1 MRSAVMAHIDE
12 LVRAASGGEA
22 VRDPLINQSWQR
34 CLAEYRLDPAAPRR
48 AYIHTQARLREHRDA
63 LDDLIRVARFG
74 VEALYRQV
82 SGLGYVLILA
92 DARGVAVD
100 FIGDAGR
107 DGDLR
112 RAGLYRGSDWN
123 EHLAGTCAVGTCIA
137 TGEALSVHLDDHFA
151 GDHIGLTCTAAPV
164 YAADGTLAAVLDIS
178 ALQAPAPKASQH
190 LALQLVTSFA
200 HRIETASLHNGFR
213 REWILH
219 LSRSP
224 EFADIEPELALAVDA
239 GGRILGFNSRA
250 RALIDRALHR
260 PRGPSDLAHAGL
272 GLRLDAL
279 FEASVDD
286 LPRFTRAVPV
296 ERRVLRLRGGERFYA
311 LALEPA
317 AAPVR
322 TPPAAPARPA
332 APDFAGGDPV
342 LARMA
347 GQAARL
353 FEAGVSLLVGG
364 ETGTGKEFFARALH
378 GASRRADK
386 PFVAVNCAALPETL
400 IESELFG
407 HEAGAFTGAAK
418 ARTGLVQ
425 QADGGTLFLD
435 EIGDMPLSA
444 QTRLLRVLAEREVTA
459 LGAGKPS
466 PVDIRV
472 IAATH
477 RDLAALVAEGRFR
490 EDLLYRLAGARF
502 VLPPLRERAD
512 VSALVARLLAGRP
525 GSPRLSPAAAAALA
539 RHPWPGN
546 VRELVGA
553 LDYAC
558 ALAEGPEIVPS
569 DLPPTVA
576 AWRPDPAPPA
586 AAPVRDEP
594 PAGPLADALAGVLAD
609 PRRSPRRSPAPA
621 RLERLGGGP
630 RPRARPLHRAP
641 AHAPPRPRLAQ
652 PRGLRRPT
660 CGECPTWGGALATGG
675 APQV

>member
-1 MRSAVMAHIDE
+1 MRPAVMAHIDE
-12 LVRAASGGEA
+12 LVRAASGGGGA
-22 VRDPLINQSWQR
+22 RDPLISQSWQR
-34 CLAEYRLDPAAPRR
+34 CLGEYRLDPAAPRR
-48 AYIHTQARLREHRDA
+48 AYIHTHQRLREHRDA

-100 FIGDAGR
+100 FIGDSGR
-107 DGDLR
+107 DGELR

-250 RALIDRALHR
+250 RALIDRALHH
-260 PRGPSDLAHAGL
+260 PRGAANLRAASGGHAGL

-279 FEASVDD
+279 FEVSVDD

-317 AAPVR
+317 AAPAR
-322 TPPAAPARPA
+322 TTRPA
-332 APDFAGGDPV
+332 AAPPPDLAGGDPA
-342 LARMA
+342 LALMA
-347 GQAARL
+347 GQASRL
-353 FEAGVSLLVGG
+353 FAAGVSLLIGG
-364 ETGTGKEFFARALH
+364 ETGSGKEFFAKSLHRAS
-378 GASRRADK
+378 ARAGK
-386 PFVAVNCAALPETL
+386 PFVAVNCAALPESL

-407 HEAGAFTGAAK
+407 HEAGAFTGAA
-418 ARTGLVQ
+418 ARGKTGLVQ

-435 EIGDMPLSA
+435 EIGDMPLAA

-459 LGAGKPS
+459 LGATMPQA
-466 PVDIRV
+466 VDIRV

-477 RDLAALVAEGRFR
+477 RDLAALVREGRFR
-490 EDLLYRLAGARF
+490 DDLLYRLAGARF
-502 VLPPLRERAD
+502 V
-512 VSALVARLLAGRP
+512 
-525 GSPRLSPAAAAALA
+525 
-539 RHPWPGN
+539 
-546 VRELVGA
+546 
-553 LDYAC
+553 
-558 ALAEGPEIVPS
+558 
-569 DLPPTVA
+569 
-576 AWRPDPAPPA
+576 
-586 AAPVRDEP
+586 
-594 PAGPLADALAGVLAD
+594 
-609 PRRSPRRSPAPA
+609 
-621 RLERLGGGP
+621 
-630 RPRARPLHRAP
+630 
-641 AHAPPRPRLAQ
+641 
-652 PRGLRRPT
+652 
-660 CGECPTWGGALATGG
+660 
-675 APQV
+675 

>member
-1 MRSAVMAHIDE
+1 MRPAVMAHIDE
-12 LVRAASGGEA
+12 LVRAASGAANGGGA
-22 VRDPLINQSWQR
+22 RDPLISQSWRR

-100 FIGDAGR
+100 FIGDPSR

-137 TGEALSVHLDDHFA
+137 TGQALSVHLDDHFA

-178 ALQAPAPKASQH
+178 ALQSPAPKASQH

-250 RALIDRALHR
+250 RALIDRALRR
-260 PRGPSDLAHAGL
+260 PRGAAEAGGAADGRHAGL

-279 FEASVDD
+279 FEVSVDD

-317 AAPVR
+317 APPPVR
-322 TPPAAPARPA
+322 SGRPA
-332 APDFAGGDPV
+332 AAPLPDFAGGDPR
-342 LARMA
+342 LALMA
-347 GQAARL
+347 RQASRL

-364 ETGTGKEFFARALH
+364 ETGTGKEFFARTLH
-378 GASRRADK
+378 RASRRAGK

-407 HEAGAFTGAAK
+407 HAPGAFTGAA
-418 ARTGLVQ
+418 ARGRQGLVQ

-444 QTRLLRVLAEREVTA
+444 QTRLLRVLAEREVMAVGGT
-459 LGAGKPS
+459 KPQA
-466 PVDIRV
+466 VDLRV

-477 RDLAALVAEGRFR
+477 RDLAALVREGRFR

-512 VSALVARLLAGRP
+512 RAALVERLLAARP
-525 GSPRLSPAAAAALA
+525 GSRRLSAEAAAALA
-539 RHPWPGN
+539 RHAWPGN
-546 VRELVGA
+546 VRELVAA

-558 ALAEGPEIVPS
+558 ALAEAPEIGLA
-569 DLPPTVA
+569 DLPPTVTTAPRSDLPPPDA
-576 AWRPDPAPPA
+576 ALPDGAALA
-586 AAPVRDEP
+586 AALRRRAWNVSAVARDL
-594 PAGPLADALAGVLAD
+594 GLDRSTVH
-609 PRRSPRRSPAPA
+609 RRMR
-621 RLERLGGGP
+621 RLGLVSP
-630 RPRARPLHRAP
+630 N
-641 AHAPPRPRLAQ
+641 HA
-652 PRGLRRPT
+652 
-660 CGECPTWGGALATGG
+660 
-675 APQV
+675 V

>member
-1 MRSAVMAHIDE
+1 MAHIDE
-12 LVRAASGGEA
+12 LVRAASDGGPE
-22 VRDPLINQSWQR
+22 RDPLISQSWQR
-34 CLAEYRLDPAAPRR
+34 CMAEYRLDPAAPRR

-100 FIGDAGR
+100 FIGDSRR

-250 RALIDRALHR
+250 RALIDRALHKPRR
-260 PRGPSDLAHAGL
+260 PTDLRHAGLAHAGL

-279 FEASVDD
+279 FEASVED
-286 LPRFTRAVPV
+286 LPRYTRAVPV
-296 ERRVLRLRGGERFYA
+296 ERRVLSLRGGERFYA

-317 AAPVR
+317 A
-322 TPPAAPARPA
+322 PPARAGRPA
-332 APDFAGGDPV
+332 APPRPPALADPT
-342 LARMA
+342 LAPMA
-347 GQAARL
+347 GRAARL
-353 FEAGVSLLVGG
+353 FAAGVSLLVDG

-378 GASRRADK
+378 RGSDRADK
-386 PFVAVNCAALPETL
+386 PFVAVNCAALPESL

-407 HEAGAFTGAAK
+407 FEPGAFTGAAAK
-418 ARTGLVQ
+418 GKTGLVQ
-425 QADGGTLFLD
+425 GADGGTLFLD
-435 EIGDMPLSA
+435 EIGDMPLPA

-459 LGAGKPS
+459 LGATVPR
-466 PVDIRV
+466 PVDLRV

-477 RDLAALVAEGRFR
+477 RDLAALVREGRFR

-502 VLPPLRERAD
+502 TLPPLRERTDFA
-512 VSALVARLLAGRP
+512 ALVGRLLAGRP
-525 GSPRLSPAAAAALA
+525 GSPRLTEAAMAALA
-539 RHPWPGN
+539 RHAWPGN
-546 VRELVGA
+546 VRELVSA

-558 ALAEGPEIVPS
+558 ALADASEIGVS
-569 DLPPTVA
+569 DLPPTIVPA
-576 AWRPDPAPPA
+576 APAPVPAPEGDEALA
-586 AAPVRDEP
+586 AALRRRAWNVSAVARDL
-594 PAGPLADALAGVLAD
+594 GLDRSTVH
-609 PRRSPRRSPAPA
+609 RRMR
-621 RLERLGGGP
+621 RLGLVSP
-630 RPRARPLHRAP
+630 N
-641 AHAPPRPRLAQ
+641 HA
-652 PRGLRRPT
+652 G
-660 CGECPTWGGALATGG
+660 
-675 APQV
+675 

>member
-378 GASRRADK
+378 GASRRAGK
-386 PFVAVNCAALPETL
+386 PFVAVNCAALPESL

-425 QADGGTLFLD
+425 QAEGGTLFLD

-459 LGAGKPS
+459 LGAVKPS

-502 VLPPLRERAD
+502 VLPPVRERAD

-546 VRELVGA
+546 VRELLGA

-558 ALAEGPEIVPS
+558 ALAEGPEIVPA

-594 PAGPLADALAGVLAD
+594 PAGPLADAPAGVLAD
-609 PRRSPRRSPAPA
+609 PLADPLAEALRRRAWNVSAVARDLGLDRSTVHRRM
-621 RLERLGGGP
+621 RRLGLVSP
-630 RPRARPLHRAP
+630 N
-641 AHAPPRPRLAQ
+641 HA
-652 PRGLRRPT
+652 G
-660 CGECPTWGGALATGG
+660 
-675 APQV
+675 

>member
-12 LVRAASGGEA
+12 LVRTARDEGGA
-22 VRDPLINQSWQR
+22 RDPLISQSWRR

-100 FIGDAGR
+100 FIGDSGR
-107 DGDLR
+107 DGELR

-213 REWILH
+213 REWMLH

-239 GGRILGFNSRA
+239 GGHILGFNSRA
-250 RALIDRALHR
+250 RALIDRVLHR
-260 PRGPSDLAHAGL
+260 PRGAVDLRHAGL

-279 FEASVDD
+279 FEATIDD

-317 AAPVR
+317 ECPPR
-322 TPPAAPARPA
+322 TSPRTARPA
-332 APDFAGGDPV
+332 PPPDFAGGDPA
-342 LARMA
+342 LAAMA
-347 GQAARL
+347 GRASRL
-353 FEAGVSLLVGG
+353 FAAGVSLLVGG
-364 ETGTGKEFFARALH
+364 ETGSGKEFFAKSVHRAS
-378 GASRRADK
+378 ARAQK

-407 HEAGAFTGAAK
+407 YEAGAFTGAA
-418 ARTGLVQ
+418 ARGRTGLVQ
-425 QADGGTLFLD
+425 QAEGGTLFLD
-435 EIGDMPLSA
+435 EIGDMPLPA

-459 LGAGKPS
+459 LGSAAPQA
-466 PVDIRV
+466 VDIRV

-477 RDLAALVAEGRFR
+477 RDLAALVREGRFR
-490 EDLLYRLAGARF
+490 EDLLHRLGSARF

-512 VSALVARLLAGRP
+512 LAALVARLLAGRNGAP
-525 GSPRLSPAAAAALA
+525 HLSAEALAALM
-539 RHPWPGN
+539 RHTWPGN
-546 VRELVGA
+546 VRELVSV

-558 ALAEGPEIVPS
+558 ALAEGPEIGLH
-569 DLPPTVA
+569 DLPPTVTA
-576 AWRPDPAPPA
+576 AGADVSAPDAPPTS
-586 AAPVRDEP
+586 D
-594 PAGPLADALAGVLAD
+594 DALEAAL
-609 PRRSPRRSPAPA
+609 RRRAWNVSAVARDLGLDRSTIHRRM
-621 RLERLGGGP
+621 RRLGLVSP
-630 RPRARPLHRAP
+630 NRA
-641 AHAPPRPRLAQ
+641 
-652 PRGLRRPT
+652 G
-660 CGECPTWGGALATGG
+660 
-675 APQV
+675 

>member
-12 LVRAASGGEA
+12 LVRAASDGGGA
-22 VRDPLINQSWQR
+22 RDPLIDQSWRR
-34 CLAEYRLDPAAPRR
+34 CMAEYRLDPAAPRR

-100 FIGDAGR
+100 FIGDPSR

-178 ALQAPAPKASQH
+178 ALRAPAPKASQH

-260 PRGPSDLAHAGL
+260 PRGPSDLRHAGL

-296 ERRVLRLRGGERFYA
+296 ERRVLRLRGGERFHA

-317 AAPVR
+317 ETPARTPARATPREARAPVFEGDA
-322 TPPAAPARPA
+322 TLAPMAR
-332 APDFAGGDPV
+332 
-342 LARMA
+342 
-347 GQAARL
+347 QASRL
-353 FEAGVSLLVGG
+353 FAAGVSLLVGG
-364 ETGTGKEFFARALH
+364 ETGTGKEFFAKALH
-378 GASRRADK
+378 RASTRAAK

-407 HEAGAFTGAAK
+407 HEAGAFTGAAPK
-418 ARTGLVQ
+418 GRTGLVQ

-435 EIGDMPLSA
+435 EVGDMPLSA
-444 QTRLLRVLAEREVTA
+444 QTRLLRVLAEREVTPV
-459 LGAGKPS
+459 GATTPRT
-466 PVDIRV
+466 VDLRV

-477 RDLAALVAEGRFR
+477 RDLAVLVREGRFR

-502 VLPPLRERAD
+502 ILPPLRERAD
-512 VSALVARLLAGRP
+512 LPALIARLLAGRP
-525 GSPRLSPAAAAALA
+525 GAPRLSAEAAAALT
-539 RHPWPGN
+539 RHTWPGN
-546 VRELVGA
+546 VRELVSA

-558 ALAEGPEIVPS
+558 ALAEGPEIGLS
-569 DLPPTVA
+569 DLPPAVLPGP
-576 AWRPDPAPPA
+576 REA
-586 AAPVRDEP
+586 AALA
-594 PAGPLADALAGVLAD
+594 PAGDDVLEA
-609 PRRSPRRSPAPA
+609 A
-621 RLERLGGGP
+621 
-630 RPRARPLHRAP
+630 
-641 AHAPPRPRLAQ
+641 
-652 PRGLRRPT
+652 LRRRAWNVSAVARDLGLDRSTVHRRMRKLGLVSPNH
-660 CGECPTWGGALATGG
+660 GG
-675 APQV
+675 

>member
-1 MRSAVMAHIDE
+1 MRSAVLAHIDE
-12 LVRAASGGEA
+12 LVRAASDGGA
-22 VRDPLINQSWQR
+22 RDPLINQSWRR
-34 CLAEYRLDPAAPRR
+34 CMAEYRLDPAAPRR

-100 FIGDAGR
+100 FIGDSSR
-107 DGDLR
+107 DGELR

-224 EFADIEPELALAVDA
+224 EFADIEPDIALAVDA
-239 GGRILGFNSRA
+239 GGRILGLNSRA

-260 PRGPSDLAHAGL
+260 PRGPSDLRHAGL

-286 LPRFTRAVPV
+286 LPLLTRAVPV

-317 AAPVR
+317 A
-322 TPPAAPARPA
+322 PPARAARSSAPPPP
-332 APDFAGGDPV
+332 PDFTDPA
-342 LARMA
+342 LATMA
-347 GQAARL
+347 GRAARL
-353 FEAGVSLLVGG
+353 FAAGVSLLVGG
-364 ETGTGKEFFARALH
+364 ETGTGKEFFAKAIHQDWALH
-378 GASRRADK
+378 RTSAGAAK

-407 HEAGAFTGAAK
+407 HEAGAFTGAAAK
-418 ARTGLVQ
+418 GKTGLVQ

-435 EIGDMPLSA
+435 EIGDMPLAA

-459 LGAGKPS
+459 LGATTPQA
-466 PVDIRV
+466 VDIRV

-477 RDLAALVAEGRFR
+477 RDLAALVRDGRFR

-512 VSALVARLLAGRP
+512 LPALIARRLVGRP
-525 GSPRLSPAAAAALA
+525 GSPRLSAEAAAALA
-539 RHPWPGN
+539 RHSWPGN
-546 VRELVGA
+546 VRELVSV

-558 ALAEGPEIVPS
+558 ALAEEPEIGLS
-569 DLPPTVA
+569 DLPPTVLA
-576 AWRPDPAPPA
+576 GSINDAPPE
-586 AAPVRDEP
+586 AAP
-594 PAGPLADALAGVLAD
+594 AGDDALTAAL
-609 PRRSPRRSPAPA
+609 RRRAWNVSAVARDLGLDRSTVHRRM
-621 RLERLGGGP
+621 RRLGLVSP
-630 RPRARPLHRAP
+630 N
-641 AHAPPRPRLAQ
+641 HA
-652 PRGLRRPT
+652 G
-660 CGECPTWGGALATGG
+660 
-675 APQV
+675 

>member
-1 MRSAVMAHIDE
+1 MAHIDE
-12 LVRAASGGEA
+12 LVRTASDGGGG
-22 VRDPLINQSWQR
+22 RDPLIDQSWRR

-48 AYIHTQARLREHRDA
+48 AYIHTQARLQEHRDA

-100 FIGDAGR
+100 FIGDPGR

-164 YAADGTLAAVLDIS
+164 YSADGTLAAVLDIS
-178 ALQAPAPKASQH
+178 ALQSPAPKASQH

-239 GGRILGFNSRA
+239 GGRLLGFNSRA
-250 RALIDRALHR
+250 RALIDAALHR
-260 PRGPSDLAHAGL
+260 PRGPAEHRRPDLRRPDLRHAGL

-279 FEASVDD
+279 FEVSVDD

-317 AAPVR
+317 AAARGARPVAP
-322 TPPAAPARPA
+322 PPAT
-332 APDFAGGDPV
+332 DPV
-342 LARMA
+342 LPVDDPALAETARRA
-347 GQAARL
+347 SRL
-353 FEAGVSLLVGG
+353 FAAGVSLLVGG

-378 GASRRADK
+378 RASPRAAK

-407 HEAGAFTGAAK
+407 HEAGAFTGAAAK
-418 ARTGLVQ
+418 GRAGLVQ

-435 EIGDMPLSA
+435 EIGDMPLHA

-459 LGAGKPS
+459 VGAAS
-466 PVDIRV
+466 PRAVDIRV

-477 RDLAALVAEGRFR
+477 RDLDALVREGRFR

-502 VLPPLRERAD
+502 TLPSLRERED
-512 VSALVARLLAGRP
+512 LPALVARLLAGRP
-525 GSPRLSPAAAAALA
+525 GAPRLSGEAAAALR
-539 RHPWPGN
+539 RHAWPGN
-546 VRELVGA
+546 VRELVSA

-558 ALAEGPEIVPS
+558 ALADGPEIDLD
-569 DLPPTVA
+569 DLPPTVKA
-576 AWRPDPAPPA
+576 GRRDAAPPA
-586 AAPVRDEP
+586 
-594 PAGPLADALAGVLAD
+594 LAGDD
-609 PRRSPRRSPAPA
+609 PLEAALRRRAWNVSAVARDLGLDRSTVHRRM
-621 RLERLGGGP
+621 RRLGLVSPNHGG
-630 RPRARPLHRAP
+630 
-641 AHAPPRPRLAQ
+641 
-652 PRGLRRPT
+652 
-660 CGECPTWGGALATGG
+660 
-675 APQV
+675 

>member
-12 LVRAASGGEA
+12 LVRAASDGGGA
-22 VRDPLINQSWQR
+22 RDPLIDQSWRR
-34 CLAEYRLDPAAPRR
+34 CMAEYRLDPAAPRR
-48 AYIHTQARLREHRDA
+48 AYIHSQARLREHRDA

-100 FIGDAGR
+100 FIGDANR
-107 DGDLR
+107 DEDLR

-260 PRGPSDLAHAGL
+260 PRGPSDLRHAGL

-317 AAPVR
+317 EVPARAPTR
-322 TPPAAPARPA
+322 APRPARPPVLA
-332 APDFAGGDPV
+332 DPV
-342 LARMA
+342 LADDATLGPMA
-347 GQAARL
+347 RQAARL
-353 FEAGVSLLVGG
+353 FEAGLSLLVGG
-364 ETGTGKEFFARALH
+364 ETGTGKEFFAQSLHRAS
-378 GASRRADK
+378 SRAAK
-386 PFVAVNCAALPETL
+386 SFVAVNCAALPETL

-407 HEAGAFTGAAK
+407 HEPGAFTGAAAK
-418 ARTGLVQ
+418 GRTGLVQ

-444 QTRLLRVLAEREVTA
+444 QTRLLRVLAEREVTPV
-459 LGAGKPS
+459 GAARPQA
-466 PVDIRV
+466 VDIRV

-477 RDLAALVAEGRFR
+477 RDLAALVREGRFR
-490 EDLLYRLAGARF
+490 EDLLYRLAGSRF

-512 VSALVARLLAGRP
+512 LPALTARLLAGRP
-525 GSPRLSPAAAAALA
+525 GSPRLSDEATAALA
-539 RHPWPGN
+539 RHAWPGN
-546 VRELVGA
+546 VRELVSA

-558 ALAEGPEIVPS
+558 ALAEGPEIGVS
-569 DLPPTVA
+569 DLPPTVLTGDA
-576 AWRPDPAPPA
+576 GASPSATAPTG
-586 AAPVRDEP
+586 D
-594 PAGPLADALAGVLAD
+594 DALETAL
-609 PRRSPRRSPAPA
+609 RRRAWNVSAVARDLGLDRSTVHRRM
-621 RLERLGGGP
+621 RRLGLVSPNRGG
-630 RPRARPLHRAP
+630 
-641 AHAPPRPRLAQ
+641 
-652 PRGLRRPT
+652 
-660 CGECPTWGGALATGG
+660 
-675 APQV
+675 

>member
-12 LVRAASGGEA
+12 LVRAASDGGGA
-22 VRDPLINQSWQR
+22 RDPLIDQSWRR
-34 CLAEYRLDPAAPRR
+34 CMAEYRLDPAAPRR

-100 FIGDAGR
+100 FIGDSSR
-107 DGDLR
+107 DEDLR

-260 PRGPSDLAHAGL
+260 PRRSSDLHHAGL

-317 AAPVR
+317 EVPAR
-322 TPPAAPARPA
+322 TPARTKQPARPPA
-332 APDFAGGDPV
+332 
-342 LARMA
+342 LADDVTLGPMTR
-347 GQAARL
+347 QASRL

-364 ETGTGKEFFARALH
+364 ETGTGKEFFARSLH
-378 GASRRADK
+378 RASSRAAK
-386 PFVAVNCAALPETL
+386 SFLAVNCAALPETL

-407 HEAGAFTGAAK
+407 HEPGAFTGAAAK
-418 ARTGLVQ
+418 GRIGLVQ
-425 QADGGTLFLD
+425 RANGGTLFLD

-444 QTRLLRVLAEREVTA
+444 QTRLLRVLAEREVTPV
-459 LGAGKPS
+459 GAAAPQA
-466 PVDIRV
+466 VDIRV
-472 IAATH
+472 ITATH
-477 RDLAALVAEGRFR
+477 RDLAALVREGRFR

-512 VSALVARLLAGRP
+512 LPALTARLLAGRA
-525 GSPRLSPAAAAALA
+525 GAPRLSAEASAALA
-539 RHPWPGN
+539 RHAWPGN
-546 VRELVGA
+546 VRELVSA

-558 ALAEGPEIVPS
+558 AVAEGPEIGLS
-569 DLPPTVA
+569 DLPPTVLSGDA
-576 AWRPDPAPPA
+576 GTSPPTTAPTG
-586 AAPVRDEP
+586 D
-594 PAGPLADALAGVLAD
+594 DALDAA
-609 PRRSPRRSPAPA
+609 
-621 RLERLGGGP
+621 
-630 RPRARPLHRAP
+630 
-641 AHAPPRPRLAQ
+641 
-652 PRGLRRPT
+652 LRRRAWNVSAVARDLGLDRSTVHRRMRKLGLVSPNH
-660 CGECPTWGGALATGG
+660 GG
-675 APQV
+675 

>member
-12 LVRAASGGEA
+12 LVRAASDGGGA
-22 VRDPLINQSWQR
+22 RDPLISQSWQR
-34 CLAEYRLDPAAPRR
+34 CMAEYRLDPAAPRR
-48 AYIHTQARLREHRDA
+48 AYIHSQARLREHRDA

-100 FIGDAGR
+100 FIGDASR

-260 PRGPSDLAHAGL
+260 PPGPSDLAHAGL

-317 AAPVR
+317 A
-322 TPPAAPARPA
+322 PPAPAARPSA
-332 APDFAGGDPV
+332 PPPPPDFADPA
-342 LARMA
+342 LAATAR
-347 GQAARL
+347 QAARL
-353 FEAGVSLLVGG
+353 FAAGVSLLIGG
-364 ETGTGKEFFARALH
+364 ETGTGKEFFAKSLHRAS
-378 GASRRADK
+378 GRAAK

-407 HEAGAFTGAAK
+407 HEAGAFTGAAAK
-418 ARTGLVQ
+418 GRTGLVQ

-435 EIGDMPLSA
+435 EIGDMPLTA

-459 LGAGKPS
+459 LGATTPQA
-466 PVDIRV
+466 VDIRV

-477 RDLAALVAEGRFR
+477 RDLAALVREGRFR

-502 VLPPLRERAD
+502 VLPPLRERTD
-512 VSALVARLLAGRP
+512 LPVLVARLLAGRP
-525 GSPRLSPAAAAALA
+525 GSPRLSAEAAAALA
-539 RHPWPGN
+539 RHSWPGN
-546 VRELVGA
+546 VRELVSV
-553 LDYAC
+553 LDHGC
-558 ALAEGPEIVPS
+558 ALAEGPEIGLD
-569 DLPPTVA
+569 DLPPTVLA
-576 AWRPDPAPPA
+576 GRAD
-586 AAPVRDEP
+586 AAPAETASGGD
-594 PAGPLADALAGVLAD
+594 DALAAAL
-609 PRRSPRRSPAPA
+609 RRRAWNVSAVARDLGLDRSTVHRRM
-621 RLERLGGGP
+621 RRLGLVSPNHGG
-630 RPRARPLHRAP
+630 
-641 AHAPPRPRLAQ
+641 
-652 PRGLRRPT
+652 
-660 CGECPTWGGALATGG
+660 
-675 APQV
+675 

>member
-12 LVRAASGGEA
+12 LVRAARDDGS
-22 VRDPLINQSWQR
+22 VRDPLISQSWRR

-48 AYIHTQARLREHRDA
+48 AYIHTHERLREHRDA

-100 FIGDAGR
+100 FIGDSRR
-107 DGDLR
+107 DEDLR

-178 ALQAPAPKASQH
+178 ALQAPGPKASQH

-213 REWILH
+213 REWMLH

-239 GGRILGFNSRA
+239 GGHILGFNSRA

-260 PRGPSDLAHAGL
+260 PRGAPDLRHAGL

-279 FEASVDD
+279 FEATIDD

-296 ERRVLRLRGGERFYA
+296 ERRILRLRGGERFYA

-317 AAPVR
+317 EVPLRASPR
-322 TPPAAPARPA
+322 TPRQAPAAPP
-332 APDFAGGDPV
+332 PDFAGGDPA

-347 GQAARL
+347 AQASRL
-353 FEAGVSLLVGG
+353 FAAGVSLLVGG
-364 ETGTGKEFFARALH
+364 ETGTGKEFFAKSLHRAS
-378 GASRRADK
+378 ARAQK

-407 HEAGAFTGAAK
+407 HEAGAFTGAA
-418 ARTGLVQ
+418 ARGRTGLVQ
-425 QADGGTLFLD
+425 QAEGGTLFLD
-435 EIGDMPLSA
+435 EIGDMPLTA

-459 LGAGKPS
+459 LGSTTPQA
-466 PVDIRV
+466 VDIRV

-477 RDLAALVAEGRFR
+477 RDLAVLVREGRFR

-512 VSALVARLLAGRP
+512 LPALIGRLLAARP
-525 GSPRLSPAAAAALA
+525 GAPRLSPEAAAALM
-539 RHPWPGN
+539 RHTWPGN
-546 VRELVGA
+546 VRELVSA

-558 ALAEGPEIVPS
+558 ALAEGLEIGLS
-569 DLPPTVA
+569 DLPPTVTVTVA
-576 AWRPDPAPPA
+576 HADTPAPE
-586 AAPVRDEP
+586 VVG
-594 PAGPLADALAGVLAD
+594 AGDDALGAAL
-609 PRRSPRRSPAPA
+609 RRRAWNVSAVARDLGLDRSTIHRRM
-621 RLERLGGGP
+621 RRLGLVSP
-630 RPRARPLHRAP
+630 N
-641 AHAPPRPRLAQ
+641 HA
-652 PRGLRRPT
+652 G
-660 CGECPTWGGALATGG
+660 
-675 APQV
+675 

>member
-12 LVRAASGGEA
+12 LVRAARDEGGA
-22 VRDPLINQSWQR
+22 RDPLISQSWRR
-34 CLAEYRLDPAAPRR
+34 CIAEYRLDPAAPRR

-100 FIGDAGR
+100 FIGDSSR
-107 DGDLR
+107 DEDLR

-137 TGEALSVHLDDHFA
+137 TGKALSVHLDDHFA

-178 ALQAPAPKASQH
+178 ALQAPGPKASQH

-213 REWILH
+213 REWMLH

-224 EFADIEPELALAVDA
+224 EFADIEPELALAVD
-239 GGRILGFNSRA
+239 GGGHILGFNSRA
-250 RALIDRALHR
+250 RALIDRVLHR
-260 PRGPSDLAHAGL
+260 SQGAPDLRHAGL
-272 GLRLDAL
+272 GLRLDTL
-279 FEASVDD
+279 FEATVDD

-317 AAPVR
+317 EIPARAVAR
-322 TPPAAPARPA
+322 TAPPAP
-332 APDFAGGDPV
+332 PDFAGGDPV

-347 GQAARL
+347 ARASRL
-353 FEAGVSLLVGG
+353 YAAGVSLLVGG
-364 ETGTGKEFFARALH
+364 ETGTGKEFFAKALH
-378 GASRRADK
+378 RASGRADK

-407 HEAGAFTGAAK
+407 HVAGAFTGAAAK
-418 ARTGLVQ
+418 GRTGLVQ
-425 QADGGTLFLD
+425 QAEGGTLFLD

-459 LGAGKPS
+459 LGSTTPQA
-466 PVDIRV
+466 VDIRV

-477 RDLAALVAEGRFR
+477 RDLAALVREGRFR
-490 EDLLYRLAGARF
+490 EDLLYRLGGARF
-502 VLPPLRERAD
+502 VLPPLRERD
-512 VSALVARLLAGRP
+512 DLPALVARLLAARP
-525 GSPRLSPAAAAALA
+525 GAPHLSPEAAAALM
-539 RHPWPGN
+539 RHAWPGN

-553 LDYAC
+553 LDHAC
-558 ALAEGPEIVPS
+558 ALAEGPEIGLD
-569 DLPPTVA
+569 DLPSTVTAAQAHIPAPETVA
-576 AWRPDPAPPA
+576 TGDASLEEALRRRAWNVSAVA
-586 AAPVRDEP
+586 RDL
-594 PAGPLADALAGVLAD
+594 GLDRSTIH
-609 PRRSPRRSPAPA
+609 RRMR
-621 RLERLGGGP
+621 RLGLVSP
-630 RPRARPLHRAP
+630 N
-641 AHAPPRPRLAQ
+641 HA
-652 PRGLRRPT
+652 G
-660 CGECPTWGGALATGG
+660 
-675 APQV
+675 